1 MGPNSGTGSA
11 HPGANFMKAL
21 AKAAKGLTRSIPVIL
36 TVILLISLVKTYLP
50 AGAVTG
56 FFGLSAV
63 TDTLIGGL
71 FGSILAGNSINSYII
86 GEEMLENGAPL
97 SAVTAF
103 LAAWVIVGIVQLP
116 AESHELG
123 TRFALW
129 RAALGFIFSIGI
141 AIITAL
147 VFGGSL

>member
-1 MGPNSGTGSA
+1 MGPSSGAEKPLTGASFV
-11 HPGANFMKAL
+11 GAL

-36 TVILLISLVKTYLP
+36 IVILLISLVKTYLP
-50 AGAVTG
+50 AGAVAG

-86 GEEMLENGAPL
+86 GEEMLENGVPL

-141 AIITAL
+141 ALITTL